1 MKICQAIFVAFMAL
15 ILLSCGTASA
25 PPKPPRTVW
34 GASPEPKAKT
44 PAEVLSPVALESPKE
59 KQVPLEETKK
69 ADEKAKK
76 TPVLPRYEGKTVSG
90 LLTPSAQGKAEV
102 APAGDGE
109 RQKVVFNFDKADLA
123 EVTSQ
128 VFGEY
133 LKLNYVLDPT
143 LQGRISMYLEGEFTR
158 SELLQMVMKAYEANN
173 VSVVLQ
179 KGLYYVQPLQ
189 RSSSSSLPV
198 ADALTLKPDKEG
210 AKPVI
215 VIYKLRYLDVKQALN
230 TVKSFITPGR
240 PLLSDAMSNSLIFVE
255 SSDNAKS
262 IVEVLRTMDMNI
274 LQEVSMEVIQLQSI
288 APQDAVQGMDSLMG
302 KLGLFKE
309 TNLKSNLAFIP
320 LVNFRGVLVLAQ
332 TPELLKT
339 AKQWITAL
347 DTHGAEVGEQI
358 YVYYVQNGLAK
369 DIGDILLQVYGLKA
383 VERRPEQQVVQST
396 GRRTFGGGSGSSF
409 GTGSVSSG
417 FGTSSSG
424 YGSSSGSSAFGSSTG
439 SRFGSSMGS
448 TSGRFG
454 GTTTGQST
462 GAGTS
467 RGGGATG
474 ARAGGHGPPS
484 SVSPEVMIIPDEVNN
499 AIVVRANATDY
510 AKIKKTIEA
519 LDILPRAVLIEV
531 IIAEVTL
538 TKDFEYGL
546 KWFFSHA
553 NVGAGVG
560 QGSLNGLGGVS
571 DVALNLA
578 GISGAG
584 GMALAWVSNA
594 KDMAG
599 VLSWLSSKTKVK
611 ILSTPTLLAT
621 DNKEAAIQVGGRTPV
636 PTGSYSGGTSTT
648 TVDSVFSTIEYEE
661 TGTILTVT
669 PHINAGGLVRLEV
682 EQTIRRVG
690 ANATVGV
697 NNTAPTFTER
707 NLKTTLLAQ
716 DGSTVVIGG
725 IIDESDQD
733 STQGAPMLVDVPI
746 VGPLF
751 GEKKKHRDRT
761 ELLIAI
767 TPRVVEK
774 RGSDSLREFVGKM
787 RDLRQIIHPKP

>member
-1 MKICQAIFVAFMAL
+1 MKICRAIGVVLMASV
-15 ILLSCGTASA
+15 LLSCGTAGT
-25 PPKPPRTVW
+25 PPPRAPRTVW
-34 GASPEPKAKT
+34 GAVPEQKAKS
-44 PAEVLSPVALESPKE
+44 PAEVLSPVALDSPKE
-59 KQVPLEETKK
+59 KQVSLDDPKK
-69 ADEKAKK
+69 DSDAAKK
-76 TPVLPRYEGKTVSG
+76 KPVLPRHEGKTTSG
-90 LLTPSAQGKAEV
+90 LLTP
-102 APAGDGE
+102 PAGGKGERVPVGEGE
-109 RQKVVFNFDKADLA
+109 RQKVVFNFDKADLG

-128 VFGEY
+128 VFGDY

-143 LQGRISMYLEGEFTR
+143 LQGRISMYLEGEFNRT
-158 SELLQMVMKAYEANN
+158 ELLQMIIKAFEANN
-173 VSVVLQ
+173 VSITPQ
-179 KGLYYVQPLQ
+179 KGLYYIQPLQ
-189 RSSSSSLPV
+189 RSASSSLSL
-198 ADALTLKPDKEG
+198 ADTITLKPDKDG
-210 AKPVI
+210 VRPVI

-240 PLLSDAMSNSLIFVE
+240 PLISDTMSNSLIFVE
-255 SSDNAKS
+255 SSDNAHS

-274 LQEVSMEVIQLQSI
+274 LQEVSMEVVQLQSI
-288 APQDAVQGMDSLMG
+288 APQDAVQGMDALMG

-309 TNLKSNLAFIP
+309 TNLKNNLAFIP

-339 AKQWITAL
+339 ARQWINAL
-347 DTHGAEVGEQI
+347 DTHGGEVGEQI

-369 DIGDILLQVYGLKA
+369 DIGDILLQVYGIA
-383 VERRPEQQVVQST
+383 APERRPEKQVVQSTT
-396 GRRTFGGGSGSSF
+396 GRRTFGSGSSF
-409 GTGSVSSG
+409 GGGSTSSG

-424 YGSSSGSSAFGSSTG
+424 SSFGSSSSSRFRSASSDSSGQYGGTGSAFGQTTG
-439 SRFGSSMGS
+439 S
-448 TSGRFG
+448 
-454 GTTTGQST
+454 
-462 GAGTS
+462 GASAQRAARSAAG
-467 RGGGATG
+467 
-474 ARAGGHGPPS
+474 RAGGQSPPT

-531 IIAEVTL
+531 IIAEVAL

-546 KWFFSHA
+546 KWYFSHA
-553 NVGAGVG
+553 EVGAGVG

-571 DVALNLA
+571 DIALNLA
-578 GISGAG
+578 GISSAG

-636 PTGSYSGGTSTT
+636 PSGSYTGGTSTT
-648 TVDSVFSTIEYEE
+648 LDTVFSTIEYEE

-725 IIDESDQD
+725 IIDEIDRD
-733 STQGAPMLVDVPI
+733 TTTGAPMLVDVPI
-746 VGPLF
+746 IGPLF
-751 GEKKKHRDRT
+751 GQKGKSRERT

-767 TPRVVEK
+767 TPRVVER

-787 RDLRQIIHPKP
+787 RDLRQLIHPNP